1 MLWEKYQK
9 EIVPN
14 LVKTYQ
20 LKNNLAAP
28 KLEKV
33 VLNVGMG
40 KVSDKK
46 IFEKVGTELSK
57 ISGQKPKITRA
68 KKSISGFSL
77 REGAQIGLMVTL
89 RGRRMFDFLEKLFGL
104 VLPQVKDFR
113 GLSRKS
119 FDNQGNWTLGLTET
133 SVFSEIDPSKT
144 EGNWGMEITVVTN
157 SHDRQKAQKLLELLG
172 APFEKEISNG

>member
-9 EIVPN
+9 EIVPI

-20 LKNNLAAP
+20 LKNKLAAP
-28 KLEKV
+28 KLEKA

-40 KVSDKK
+40 KVADKK
-46 IFEKVGTELSK
+46 IFEKVSQELSQ

-68 KKSISGFSL
+68 RKSIAGFSL

-89 RGRRMFDFLEKLFGL
+89 RGKRMFDFLEKLFGI

-133 SVFSEIDPSKT
+133 LVFPEIDPSKA
-144 EGNWGMEITVVTN
+144 EGTWGMEITVVTN
-157 SHDRQKAQKLLELLG
+157 THDRQKAQKLLELLG
-172 APFEKEISNG
+172 APFQKEVSNG